1 MIGATLGG
9 CRMPNSDQERE
20 NPGEPSASKV
30 REIPEHLVE
39 RFAPV
44 SRDPVVVFGGHL
56 LQLIG
61 AIAILFIIF
70 HFLEKYW

>member
-1 MIGATLGG
+1 
-9 CRMPNSDQERE
+9 MPNSDQERE
-20 NPGEPSASKV
+20 NLGEPSASKV

-70 HFLEKYW
+70 PFLEKYW